1 VATKAL
7 NLKVKTEKVIK
18 ALETA
23 LSDIRKK
30 IEAHKKAEEAH
41 KKALTEWH
49 KKVITAIGEGKVK
62 PDEDGFC
69 IQTWRGEQPKV
80 NITFRL
86 PASLIQPQEPET
98 DYNKWSVNNDIEELE
113 NAIALLKMTD
123 EEYVSAATYKGVA
136 RFIR

>member
-18 ALETA
+18 ALEKA
-23 LSDIRKK
+23 LSDLHKK
-30 IEAHKKAEEAH
+30 MEAHKKAEEAH
-41 KKALTEWH
+41 KKALNEWR
-49 KKVITAIGEGKVK
+49 KKVITAIGEGKGKVEG
-62 PDEDGFC
+62 DFLSH
-69 IQTWRGEQPKV
+69 TWRDEQPKV
-80 NITFRL
+80 SITFHL
-86 PASLIQPQEPET
+86 PANLAQPQEPEPE
-98 DYNKWSVNNDIEELE
+98 YNKWGANHDIEELE

>member
-1 VATKAL
+1 MATKAL

-23 LSDIRKK
+23 LSDIRQKM
-30 IEAHKKAEEAH
+30 EAHKKAEEAH
-41 KKALTEWH
+41 KKALAEWR

-62 PDEDGFC
+62 PEEDF
-69 IQTWRGEQPKV
+69 TVHSWRGEQPKV

-86 PASLIQPQEPET
+86 PANLIQPQEPET
-98 DYNKWSVNNDIEELE
+98 DYNKWGVNNDIEELE

>member
-1 VATKAL
+1 MATKAL

-30 IEAHKKAEEAH
+30 QDDHKKAEEAH
-41 KKALTEWH
+41 KKALAEWR

-62 PDEDGFC
+62 AEEDFSSHG
-69 IQTWRGEQPKV
+69 WRNEPPKV
-80 NITFRL
+80 NITFAL
-86 PASLIQPQEPET
+86 PASLAQPKEPES
-98 DYNKWSVNNDIEELE
+98 DFPKWSVNNDIEELE